1 MRKIATTILAIIFFA
16 IMGEAKSVNT
26 MNNVEPGFECGVSG
40 AFTGTTNGLIIQAG
54 GCNFPEDQLGPKSQK
69 KFYKGIYTIKE
80 TNTGYETDMIG
91 ELPHEWAYGATVSTP
106 DGMVLIGGNDATQNY
121 HDVYRLTVNKDN
133 VAELSAL
140 PSLPVFMDNFAAAY
154 SNGKIYAGG
163 GNVNGQPSN
172 AVYVLDTT
180 KCCGNWEELPSFPG
194 NPRVQP
200 VMAITTDKNGDETL
214 YLWGGFA
221 GKGEGREAT
230 LNTDGLKF
238 NLKSREWEPVEGPKT
253 FKGEDI
259 SLGGGAV
266 TQLSN
271 GKVVAT
277 GGVNKDIFLEALRNQ
292 APDYLLHP
300 ISWYRFNPFI
310 LVFDPETETWEVK
323 GSTSGSAR
331 AGAGMVTDSNNDIWV
346 LGGELKPRIRTA
358 EIFIIKNN

>member
-1 MRKIATTILAIIFFA
+1 MKKIAITFLAISFFTT
-16 IMGEAKSVNT
+16 MSQAKSVN
-26 MNNVEPGFECGVSG
+26 MMHNVEPGFECGVSG

-80 TNTGYETDMIG
+80 TNTGYETELIG

-106 DGMVLIGGNDATQNY
+106 DGMILIGGNDATQNY

-133 VAELSAL
+133 IAELSPL
-140 PSLPVFMDNFAAAY
+140 PSLPVFMDNFAASY

-163 GNVNGQPSN
+163 GNVNGKPSN
-172 AVYVLDTT
+172 SLYVLDTT

-200 VMAITTDKNGDETL
+200 VMATSTDTEGNEYV

-221 GKGEGREAT
+221 GKGEDREAT

-238 NLKSREWEPVEGPKT
+238 NIKSQSWESVEGPKT
-253 FKGEDI
+253 SKGEDI
-259 SLGGGAV
+259 SLGGGA
-266 TQLSN
+266 TSKLSN
-271 GKVVAT
+271 GKIVAT

-292 APDYLLHP
+292 APDYLFHP
-300 ISWYRFNPFI
+300 ISWYNFNPFI
-310 LVFDPETETWEVK
+310 LVFDPNKEIWEVK

-331 AGAGMVTDSNNDIWV
+331 AGAGMVTDVNDNIWV

-358 EIFIIKNN
+358 DVFIIKNE